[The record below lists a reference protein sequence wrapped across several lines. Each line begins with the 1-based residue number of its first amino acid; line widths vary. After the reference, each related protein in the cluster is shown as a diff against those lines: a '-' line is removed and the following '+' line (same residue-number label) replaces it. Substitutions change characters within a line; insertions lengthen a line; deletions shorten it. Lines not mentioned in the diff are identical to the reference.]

1 MRGQM
6 NRKKLGLFNTITT
19 FLFTTILILS
29 GCKNIDDYRVERV
42 AKADRAFKQIKEN
55 KFPTDAILALPYC
68 IELALKNNLDLKVY
82 ELKEA
87 VNKEKKTAAMLGML
101 PDLMITNDLT
111 YRTNEPGA
119 KSVYL
124 TGPNAGQTSLAY
136 SKSTNP
142 FENRVR
148 AELLFSAID
157 FGLAFCTYIQQDDK
171 QILTS
176 EQQRRAAQNLILDV
190 TRAYLRVAAAQYAM
204 EKTEKMIN
212 LSIETEKLLQEMAK
226 RKTVPLVKVLEENK
240 KFIVLKKALMEYK
253 RSYQNSCIELRS
265 LMGYYPTNEIK
276 VDTSA
281 MDELTELPV
290 PDIELLE
297 EAALIERPELYQLDI
312 QKHIT
317 VMEAR
322 KTIITMFPNVQLFL
336 DFTNSTNPFLYHM
349 SWWEMGARAAY
360 NLLKLPQRMEQYFAL
375 DAEGDQIQ
383 AQTVALSVG
392 IIAQV
397 RIAHANLIEVKDRY
411 QLAEDLYEVYKK
423 HEDVAEVHAQSAGD
437 LSKIDLSRIKIE
449 SAQRAIERTQAL
461 GNYYLAYF
469 RLLNAVGVESFDKTE
484 LEKLK
489 KRIEANIKNEI
500 EDVLDDITDYKEEIA
515 EIQIDI
521 NNCMDKLNGLQ
532 IATSKTQSK
541 INSAKI
547 QLKSINTTDS
557 VIIKV
562 KDQYAEK
569 RAVLNKVLIME
580 NENLKILQNS
590 EGNKNKDKDIS
601 ICKEKISIAQSR
613 LDNLNSEME
622 DDLDNAKDLAE
633 DKTTDLREFIEDAKE
648 QISEYNDDISV
659 YQKDIEKLEKEKAKL
674 IKKLNSAEE
683 NKKAHYSKIE
693 KYNTEIDKMI
703 QEETK
708 DKENKENLL
717 LNHYE
722 KVMDIDGDKTPKGAE
737 SAVLPHGTMPAV
749 GQETVADHASQSIS
763 NLNMEMQQQ
772 TGTRNDPNS
781 ISTEEYVPGKANS
794 IIVEAQKS
802 AANNTIGQDQF
813 NPMTQ
818 DGITMEMMK
827 DTDGDQITSES
838 YNVNQDN
845 GLASEV
851 MTQMNQST
859 VQPGRNG
866 N

>member
-1 MRGQM
+1 MG
-6 NRKKLGLFNTITT
+6 RKLFI
-19 FLFTTILILS
+19 FLTMISLILS
-29 GCKNIDDYRVERV
+29 ACKNLDDYREERV
-42 AKADRAFKQIKEN
+42 KKANSAFKQIKEN
-55 KFPTDAILALPYC
+55 KFPTDAILSLPYC

-124 TGPNAGQTSLAY
+124 TGPQAGQTSLAY

-157 FGLAFCTYIQQDDK
+157 FGLAFCTYVQQDDR

-176 EQQRRAAQNLILDV
+176 EQRRRAAQNLILDV
-190 TRAYLRVAAAQYAM
+190 TRSYLRVAAAQYAM
-204 EKTEKMIN
+204 EKTEKMIK

-226 RKTVPLVKVLEENK
+226 RKTVPLVSVLEENK
-240 KFIVLKKALMEYK
+240 KFIVLKKSLMEYK

-265 LMGYYPTNEIK
+265 LMGYYPTHEIK

-281 MDELTELPV
+281 MNELTELPV

-375 DAEGDQIQ
+375 DAESDQIQ

-411 QLAEDLYEVYKK
+411 KLAEDLYEVYKK
-423 HEDVAEVHAQSAGD
+423 HEDVAEIHAQSAGD

-469 RLLNAVGVESFDKTE
+469 RLLNAVGIESFDKTE
-484 LEKLK
+484 LEKLE
-489 KRIEANIKNEI
+489 KRIEASINNEI
-500 EDVLDDITDYKEEIA
+500 EDVLNDIADYKKEIDKIEA
-515 EIQIDI
+515 KIERLTLNMNKYKIAI
-521 NNCMDKLNGLQ
+521 N
-532 IATSKTQSK
+532 K
-541 INSAKI
+541 INGEIKKI
-547 QLKSINTTDS
+547 KLQLKKTKINKYDIR
-557 VIIKV
+557 VCMKDGVFV
-562 KDQYAEK
+562 KTY
-569 RAVLNKVLIME
+569 NS
-580 NENLKILQNS
+580 ENLIRLNNY
-590 EGNKNKDKDIS
+590 NKN
-601 ICKEKISIAQSR
+601 
-613 LDNLNSEME
+613 
-622 DDLDNAKDLAE
+622 
-633 DKTTDLREFIEDAKE
+633 
-648 QISEYNDDISV
+648 
-659 YQKDIEKLEKEKAKL
+659 
-674 IKKLNSAEE
+674 
-683 NKKAHYSKIE
+683 IE
-693 KYNTEIDKMI
+693 KYWATIRGYQTKINYYTKEKSKIQEKLQISTNVKNKHYKKISKYNIAIDKMI
-703 QEETK
+703 KEEDEICNK
-708 DKENKENLL
+708 KENRLV
-717 LNHYE
+717 NHYDKIIE
-722 KVMDIDGDKTPKGAE
+722 TEGDISKE
-737 SAVLPHGTMPAV
+737 S
-749 GQETVADHASQSIS
+749 
-763 NLNMEMQQQ
+763 
-772 TGTRNDPNS
+772 NS
-781 ISTEEYVPGKANS
+781 
-794 IIVEAQKS
+794 
-802 AANNTIGQDQF
+802 
-813 NPMTQ
+813 
-818 DGITMEMMK
+818 
-827 DTDGDQITSES
+827 
-838 YNVNQDN
+838 
-845 GLASEV
+845 
-851 MTQMNQST
+851 
-859 VQPGRNG
+859 
-866 N
+866 

>member
-1 MRGQM
+1 MI
-6 NRKKLGLFNTITT
+6 KKLFY
-19 FLFTTILILS
+19 FLSVATLTLS
-29 GCKNIDDYRVERV
+29 GCKNLDDYREERV
-42 AKADRAFKQIKEN
+42 EKADRAFKQIKKN
-55 KFPTDAILALPYC
+55 KFPEDAILSLPYC

-87 VNKEKKTAAMLGML
+87 VDKEKKTAAMLGML

-124 TGPNAGQTSLAY
+124 TGPQAGQQSLAY

-157 FGLAFCTYIQQDDK
+157 FGLALCTYIQQDDK
-171 QILTS
+171 KILTS
-176 EQQRRAAQNLILDV
+176 EQRRRAAQNLILDV

-204 EKTEKMIN
+204 ETTEKMIN
-212 LSIETEKLLQEMAK
+212 LSIETEELLQEMAK
-226 RKTVPLVKVLEENK
+226 HKTVPLVSVLEENK
-240 KFIVLKKALMEYK
+240 KFIVLKKSLMEYK

-265 LMGYYPTNEIK
+265 LMGYYPTHEIK

-317 VMEAR
+317 TMEAR

-336 DFTNSTNPFLYHM
+336 DFTNSTNPYLYHM
-349 SWWEMGARAAY
+349 SWYEMGARAAY

-375 DAEGDQIQ
+375 DAETDQIQ

-411 QLAEDLYEVYKK
+411 ELAEDLYEVYKK
-423 HEDVAEVHAQSAGD
+423 HEDVAEIHANSAGD
-437 LSKIDLSRIKIE
+437 LSKIDLSRVKIE

-469 RLLNAVGVESFDKTE
+469 RLLNAVGLESFDKTE

-489 KRIEANIKNEI
+489 KRIEANINDSI
-500 EDVLDDITDYKEEIA
+500 ENVIDDIADYKEEIA
-515 EIQIDI
+515 EVQTDID
-521 NNCMDKLNGLQ
+521 NCTAKLNDLQ
-532 IATSKTQSK
+532 LAMTNTQDK
-541 INSAKI
+541 INSAET
-547 QLKSINTTDS
+547 QLNSLGSDS
-557 VIIKV
+557 ELNKLNE
-562 KDQYAEK
+562 QYTEK
-569 RAVLNKVLIME
+569 RSVLEKVLAME
-580 NENLKILQNS
+580 NENLKRLESS
-590 EGNKNKDKDIS
+590 EDTENKETEIS
-601 ICKEKISIAQSR
+601 SCKEKILIVEERLNDLESEHADALENISNSI
-613 LDNLNSEME
+613 D
-622 DDLDNAKDLAE
+622 
-633 DKTTDLREFIEDAKE
+633 DKTSDLKEIITESIEQLA
-648 QISEYNDDISV
+648 EYNDDIKT
-659 YQKDIEKLEKEKAKL
+659 YQDHIQKLETEKAEL
-674 IKKLNSAEE
+674 IQKLNSSEA
-683 NKKAHYSKIE
+683 NKQSHYSKID

-703 QEETK
+703 REETK
-708 DKENKENLL
+708 DKTKKENLL
-717 LNHYE
+717 LNHYD
-722 KVMDIDGDKTPKGAE
+722 KVMDLGGSSDGQHTTDNRQQ
-737 SAVLPHGTMPAV
+737 AVLPHGTMPKV
-749 GQETVADHASQSIS
+749 GQETVADHAGQSIS

-772 TGTRNDPNS
+772 SGSKGDPNT
-781 ISTEEYVPGKANS
+781 ISSEEYIPGKANS
-794 IIVEAQKS
+794 IIIEAQKN
-802 AANNTIGQDQF
+802 AANNTIGQEQF

-827 DTDGDQITSES
+827 DTDRDQITPES
-838 YNVNQDN
+838 YNVNQDS
-845 GLASEV
+845 GLANEV
-851 MTQMNQST
+851 MTQMNNST
-859 VQPGRNG
+859 IQPGRNG